1 MCKTENG
8 SGSCPETL
16 HTHFMQPGH
25 PFTLG
30 EQQPDPRAEA
40 NAQAPVEEEPAVN
53 ILKAFEKREVVR
65 PTRPQRACAGEN
77 HAAGAHEQHFSSCNL
92 NGIAQ

>member
-40 NAQAPVEEEPAVN
+40 NAKAPVEE
-53 ILKAFEKREVVR
+53 
-65 PTRPQRACAGEN
+65 
-77 HAAGAHEQHFSSCNL
+77 
-92 NGIAQ
+92 